1 MVRARFY
8 IPRSFTPPSDERKV
22 EWSQQRLVVN
32 GERES
37 ERNRDT
43 ERERQRDRER
53 EIERRKSTRHW
64 ELERSGTDR
73 QSLFLSFFNSLVYIL
88 CFPSIRRSVRAI
100 AEDSGLCTATAATE
114 ARMVLPPSAARE
126 PSSLSGIAYIY
137 THTHILSLSRSSLLH
152 CCALSSVLHSI
163 TTTESVATLGH
174 CWVLPF
180 LGLLLLSTRH
190 PIHRRRPTST
200 SMFPL
205 AP

>member
-137 THTHILSLSRSSLLH
+137 IYTHIFFLS
-152 CCALSSVLHSI
+152 
-163 TTTESVATLGH
+163 
-174 CWVLPF
+174 
-180 LGLLLLSTRH
+180 LGLLYFTAVLS
-190 PIHRRRPTST
+190 
-200 SMFPL
+200 
-205 AP
+205 APFYTV